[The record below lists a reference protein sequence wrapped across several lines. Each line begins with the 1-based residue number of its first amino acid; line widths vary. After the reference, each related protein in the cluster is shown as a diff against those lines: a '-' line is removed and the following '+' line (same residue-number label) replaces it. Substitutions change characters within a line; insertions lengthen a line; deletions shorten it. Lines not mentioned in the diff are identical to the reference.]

1 MQYHLPISGQSQA
14 GPNCVPMVYVSEQS
28 IWEYKQIIRNL
39 AKEQALTEAD
49 LNELG
54 AEGWELT
61 GVFSDS
67 PFVYFYFKR
76 LTS

>member
-1 MQYHLPISGQSQA
+1 MQYHLPISDQSQA
-14 GPNCVPMVYVSEQS
+14 EPNYVPMVYVSEQS